1 MRDHRID
8 RGASALGILFVLFGL
23 IGLVWVVNGANPEAI
38 VAVAPYLVP
47 IAFIGLGLVVMV
59 MAVTSDGERPSRVTP
74 GGPPNE
80 ARASTTDRPSAP
92 QPVVLA
98 VGDADHADIEIV
110 FGAGHLRIGR
120 AEPGHLVD
128 GIMTGGGI
136 EQDRA
141 GRVHLW
147 SETPWLEWVPGLQ
160 RDWTIGV
167 TGEVPVRMEVKAGA
181 ADVDLDCH
189 DLRLEELVVRSG
201 ASSVHVQAAARGH
214 SRIRTEN
221 GAGSLDVTVPEGV
234 AARVRTTAL
243 LGSREIDLGRF
254 PAVTGGYESP
264 GFSQAADRV
273 EIDAQTAIGSLR
285 VR

>member
-1 MRDHRID
+1 MRDRRLD
-8 RGASALGILFVLFGL
+8 RGASALGVLFVL
-23 IGLVWVVNGANPEAI
+23 IGIIALAWVVNGSDPAAF
-38 VAVAPYLVP
+38 ATVAPYLVP
-47 IAFIGLGLVVMV
+47 ILIIGFGLVVIA
-59 MAVTSDGERPSRVTP
+59 MAVTTGGDRRSQAAAGSAISD
-74 GGPPNE
+74 
-80 ARASTTDRPSAP
+80 RAPVS
-92 QPVVLA
+92 QPVALP
-98 VGDADHADIEIV
+98 VGDADRADVEIV
-110 FGAGHLRIGR
+110 FGAGHLRVRR

-128 GIMTGGGI
+128 GVMVGGGL

-167 TGEVPVRMEVKAGA
+167 TGEMPVRMEVKAGA

-201 ASSVHVQAAARGH
+201 ASAVNVQAAAHGH
-214 SRIRTEN
+214 SRIRTET
-221 GAGSLDVTVPEGV
+221 GAGSLEVTVPQGV

-243 LGSREIDLGRF
+243 LGSREIDLSRF
-254 PAVTGGYESP
+254 PPVNGGYETP

-273 EIDAQTAIGSLR
+273 EIDAQTAVGSLR

>member
-1 MRDHRID
+1 
-8 RGASALGILFVLFGL
+8 
-23 IGLVWVVNGANPEAI
+23 
-38 VAVAPYLVP
+38 
-47 IAFIGLGLVVMV
+47 MV
-59 MAVTSDGERPSRVTP
+59 
-74 GGPPNE
+74 
-80 ARASTTDRPSAP
+80 
-92 QPVVLA
+92 
-98 VGDADHADIEIV
+98 
-110 FGAGHLRIGR
+110 
-120 AEPGHLVD
+120 
-128 GIMTGGGI
+128 GGGI

-181 ADVDLDCH
+181 ADVDLDCR

-201 ASSVHVQAAARGH
+201 ASSVHVQAAAHGH

-221 GAGSLDVTVPEGV
+221 GAGSLEVTVPDGV

-254 PAVTGGYESP
+254 PPVDGGYETP

-273 EIDAQTAIGSLR
+273 EIDAQTAVGSLR